1 MANVCVLQHV
11 QAETPGLIDEAL
23 QAAGVGVRSVQV
35 FRPQPVPAAL
45 DDAGG
50 LIVMGGP
57 MGVYE
62 QARYPFLADEMRLI
76 ERALR
81 ADKPVLGVCLGSQL
95 LAAVLGA
102 SVNPGPRK
110 EIGWHRVTLAPPAA
124 SDPLWMGMPSS
135 FTAYHWHGDV
145 FELPRGA
152 TALAASELTACQAFR
167 HGRSAYGLLFHLEVT
182 ESIIAAMVAAF
193 ADECRAAGVDGADI
207 VRSIPHHLPPLQ
219 AIGRTVFAR
228 WTGMVA
234 GATR

>member
-1 MANVCVLQHV
+1 LQHA
-11 QAETPGLIDEAL
+11 QAETPGLIAEVL
-23 QAAGVGVRSVQV
+23 RAAGIGMRPVET

-45 DDAGG
+45 DDAAG
-50 LIVMGGP
+50 LVVMGGP

-76 ERALR
+76 EQALR

-95 LAAVLGA
+95 LAAVLG
-102 SVNPGPRK
+102 SPVNPGRRK
-110 EIGWHRVTLAPPAA
+110 EIGWHRVTLTPAA
-124 SDPLWMGMPSS
+124 AADPLWVGVPSS
-135 FTAYHWHGDV
+135 FTGYHWHGDA

-152 TALAASELTACQAFR
+152 TGLAASELTACQAFR

-193 ADECRAAGVDGADI
+193 ADECVAAGVDGAEI
-207 VRSIPHHLPPLQ
+207 SRRMPQHLPPLQ

-228 WTGMVA
+228 WAGMVA